1 MNTSKNFAGS
11 NKVASAAE
19 ISNNNNRESA
29 GADLMGL
36 IVAGHDGADGYFSF
50 KYGEYSIH
58 FNRTYGYVLRGVKS
72 YGMWC
77 VSIYRD
83 NVCLLDRR
91 AINMEKI
98 DGEYKTYKWSNK
110 VAAWAADKIE
120 STIADYETEQEQES
134 IMERKYEQANEII
147 ADAQESV
154 NTIITDLELS
164 IPSFDHIK
172 TKIGAFAAKMM
183 VQRVQEICNQCLID
197 CGEIFGC
204 QMVEEDGFS
213 PWVGNLEI
221 WGNGHNM
228 ESLIDA
234 LDYMISGDSDM
245 TLGLDAEDLEFI
257 NNGGCFCFDGYPMY
271 LWQDMRE
278 FAATYYHYNYC
289 A

>member
-1 MNTSKNFAGS
+1 MTNNNNFAGS
-11 NKVASAAE
+11 NRVASAADNNN
-19 ISNNNNRESA
+19 SNNNINNYQFFRMSGGHDFADLA
-29 GADLMGL
+29 GAVENMRG
-36 IVAGHDGADGYFSF
+36 INGAIGVRGHEGIRIFVRRD
-50 KYGEYSIH
+50 E
-58 FNRTYGYVLRGVKS
+58 
-72 YGMWC
+72 GMWTLTMFNTIGIGK
-77 VSIYRD
+77 VSHEEKYNLGQRMTS
-83 NVCLLDRR
+83 
-91 AINMEKI
+91 NMVKRIEDLVLAFI
-98 DGEYKTYKWSNK
+98 D
-110 VAAWAADKIE
+110 
-120 STIADYETEQEQES
+120 TIADYETEQEQES

-164 IPSFDHIK
+164 IYSFDHIK

-228 ESLIDA
+228 ESLIDT

-245 TLGLDAEDLEFI
+245 PLGLDAEDMEFI
-257 NNGGCFCFDGYPMY
+257 NEGGCYCFDGYPMY
-271 LWQDMRE
+271 IWQDLRE
-278 FAATYYHYNYC
+278 FVNTYYHYNYC